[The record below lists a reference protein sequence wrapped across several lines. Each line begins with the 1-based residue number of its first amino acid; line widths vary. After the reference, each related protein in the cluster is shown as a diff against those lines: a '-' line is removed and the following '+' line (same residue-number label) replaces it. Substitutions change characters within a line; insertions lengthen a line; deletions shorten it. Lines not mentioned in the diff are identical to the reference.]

1 MCAATSTHCKSQVR
15 VKIVLHVILKF
26 WHWFTFSFWFLTH
39 LRIWDHSNMTRL
51 LKHFRHFYREQVN
64 RWVWT
69 RVIKKCTKS
78 CRTDESG
85 RTWMIIVQ
93 AAKTNDLPITNKLAT
108 TENQPVVFF
117 LPLTHHVTLPFNIIL
132 LFHKKYEYQC
142 HCHDPKF
149 DTSSAS
155 SYLSLAQRWGE
166 AKQLVRV

>member
-1 MCAATSTHCKSQVR
+1 
-15 VKIVLHVILKF
+15 
-26 WHWFTFSFWFLTH
+26 
-39 LRIWDHSNMTRL
+39 
-51 LKHFRHFYREQVN
+51 
-64 RWVWT
+64 
-69 RVIKKCTKS
+69 
-78 CRTDESG
+78 
-85 RTWMIIVQ
+85 MIIVQ

-142 HCHDPKF
+142 HCHGPKF